1 MNMQAQANNVR
12 ISTKHAIVLCRE
24 LKGMRLV
31 RAEKFLQNMLDGKES
46 IDGKYYPSASETILG
61 LLKSAEANAKQKNK
75 DVEKLI
81 VKNVKADKGYKFIRP
96 RSRFKFR
103 GQKARMSNV
112 TVVLG
117 E

>member
-1 MNMQAQANNVR
+1 MKAQANNVR
-12 ISTKHAIVLCRE
+12 ISHKQAMSICRE

-31 RAEKFLQNMLDGKES
+31 RAEKFLQNMLDKKEN
-46 IDGKYYPSASETILG
+46 IDGKFYMSASQNILA

-75 DVEKLI
+75 DVEKLV
-81 VKNVKADKGYKFIRP
+81 VKIIKSDKGYKFMRP
-96 RSRFKFR
+96 KSRFKFR
-103 GQKARMSNV
+103 GRQAKMSNL